1 MRKKIR
7 DLIKVKE
14 VGETTLSLLREIKMH
29 PRETVDTYIFTN
41 SIREHFDTILDI
53 IVSGRGGGFWVQAEY
68 GAGKTHFIAV
78 LSCLLMDTSEA
89 LWNLVRDPEIRNY
102 RFKLEKAK
110 LFPIIINLKG
120 EASLD
125 EGEASLLGIIERH
138 IEETLEERGLRDKIS
153 VTTADEMVDWYKK
166 CSRELRGTVNSFIK
180 ETYGVDPNRVS
191 QEQLAKFVGDYC
203 ERENI
208 RPRISATTK
217 DRVKHIYDQ
226 LVRNGYDGM
235 LFVIDEFAT
244 LQMRHPEESKGYAAY
259 EEVLETVAWVLPK
272 DLRLNVY
279 MVVASHLPAPTK
291 LKEDRFKTINLLADK
306 AAKEYDIIVS
316 QRVREI
322 IDERKPEIEQY
333 YQYYFGQFDF
343 LKNVS
348 KEYFLSVFPFQP
360 RSFEVIRNITK
371 RELPTARSGINILH
385 DVLNDESILDRD
397 GLVVVSDLLKGMR
410 PRELETIIYRDS
422 YRSYQAATD
431 GIEDLELDKE
441 DTLVAE
447 KVLGVLFLWHLAY
460 LETSKYLSAREL
472 AELTLIP
479 SDIVK
484 GEDLVESVLIK
495 LRDLP
500 QVEFL
505 EEKGAIFK
513 ITGEKAIRPSKIFQ
527 EIKKRIRTRADQE
540 YKIQDCW
547 ERSLVFAPEQIFG
560 RSALFSGHSFD
571 QRKKYLIE
579 FQKVEYPGEVIVA
592 RSWRPEY
599 GDPLKENFHFRLV
612 FLSKNIKFDAKKL
625 KDKRIAV
632 CIPGS
637 LSDSAKEAALNYLSI
652 AEMETVYASKAD
664 PEAEEIRQWVKTK
677 KRGYVDAL
685 LLTQL
690 AQFRDGKVNTQQ
702 FLALDEEK
710 VFATDSLQ
718 RIFSGVVRAL
728 LSNAYQSARA
738 LFDSSLFKKSFSSSD
753 AKKVFVGLLRVD
765 ARPAA
770 VSACDNFA
778 VGLGFSKSGSPQV
791 FNPEK
796 SLIFEFFRK
805 KLDENN
811 GEVAIWKLY
820 REFGSPP
827 YGLTKEILTLSLL
840 CFVRYG
846 DPSVEIRLKDDHR
859 QPIRTGKITS
869 FNVPQ
874 VEWRVR
880 FEDDFDVLGRSTEVS
895 WNDVLPFARVIAPE
909 QELKI
914 ATKPEGILE
923 QERHLLL
930 SLRSISEKIPQMTT
944 NLKTLSSG
952 FGQKLAKLECI
963 DNIKKICAA
972 QNYAEFKEAVV
983 EVFESDVAAFRADVG
998 VFRNLVNLSDQA
1010 TVLLTMKS
1018 YIDDAVLPQ
1027 EKTGLVK
1034 SKDSIRDKLDLG
1046 SFLADISR
1054 LEEVKKQ
1061 FEEFKRQY
1069 GPLYQIHHRDYYVS
1083 VKRAREQLNGIAGKV
1098 DAVAKLNMLNL
1109 NLPTSKAEYYEL
1121 LARMK
1126 ECGLSDPVLVDTS
1139 SICKGCKLTL
1149 IEKPDVHEVNSLVKK
1164 VDESFKLG
1172 TNRLAKVVTK
1182 PILDLDKEKKLG
1194 KLMKTIKSNDSS
1206 GFVKVLTDPMI
1217 EYLLRLSEECNIETI
1232 RVSLSKF
1239 AQKYALVEEDRVEE
1253 VVKAFR
1259 EVLLTEIE
1267 KAKKGK
1273 PGKKIR
1279 IALGE

>member
-14 VGETTLSLLREIKMH
+14 VGETTLSLLREIKMY
-29 PRETVDTYIFTN
+29 PRETVETYIFTN
-41 SIREHFDTILDI
+41 SIREHFDTILDN
-53 IVSGRGGGFWVQAEY
+53 IVSDRGGGFWVQAEY

-89 LWNLVRDPEIRNY
+89 LWKLVCDPEIRNY
-102 RFKLEKAK
+102 RFKLEKTK
-110 LFPIIINLKG
+110 LFPVIINLKG
-120 EASLD
+120 EASID
-125 EGEASLLGIIERH
+125 KEEFNLLEIIERH
-138 IEETLEERGLRDKIS
+138 IEENLEEEGLRDKIS
-153 VTTADEMVDWYKK
+153 ITTTDEIVDWYKK
-166 CSRELRGTVNSFIK
+166 CSSDLRGAVNSFIK
-180 ETYGVDPNRVS
+180 GTYGLDPDRIS
-191 QEQLAKFVGDYC
+191 REQLAKSLADYC

-217 DRVKHIYDQ
+217 DRIKHIYDQ
-226 LVRNGYDGM
+226 LIRNGYNGM

-244 LQMRHPEESKGYAAY
+244 LQMRHPEESKEYAAD
-259 EEVLETVAWVLPK
+259 EEVLETIAWVLPK
-272 DLRLNVY
+272 DLRLNIY
-279 MVVASHLPAPTK
+279 IVVASHLPAPTK
-291 LKEDRFKTINLLADK
+291 LKDDRFKTTNLLADK

-322 IDERKPEIEQY
+322 MEERKPEIEQY

-348 KEYFLSVFPFQP
+348 KEYFYSVFPFQP

-397 GLVVVSDLLKGMR
+397 GLVVVSDLLKGIR
-410 PRELETIIYRDS
+410 PRELETVIYRDS
-422 YRSYQAATD
+422 YRSYHAATD

-441 DTLVAE
+441 DTVVAE
-447 KVLGVLFLWHLAY
+447 KVLGALFLWHLAY
-460 LETSKYLSAREL
+460 LETPKYLSAREL

-500 QVEFL
+500 QIEFL
-505 EEKGAIFK
+505 VERGAIFK
-513 ITGEKAIRPSKIFQ
+513 ITGEKAVRPSKIFQ
-527 EIKKRIRTRADQE
+527 EIKRRLVDQE
-540 YKIQDCW
+540 FKIQDCW
-547 ERSLVFAPEQIFG
+547 ERSLVLAPEQIGG
-560 RSALFSGHSFD
+560 RSALFSGYSFD
-571 QRKKYLIE
+571 QRNKVTIE

-599 GDPLKENFHFRLV
+599 GDPLKENLHFRLV
-612 FLSKNIKFDAKKL
+612 FLSRNTEFNAKRL
-625 KDKRIAV
+625 KGKRIAV
-632 CIPGS
+632 CVPGS
-637 LSDSAKEAALNYLSI
+637 LGDSAKEAALNYLSI
-652 AEMETVYASKAD
+652 TEMETAYAAKAD
-664 PEAEEIRQWVKTK
+664 IEAEEIRQWVKTK
-677 KRGYVDAL
+677 KREYVDGL

-690 AQFRDGKVNTQQ
+690 TQFRDGEVNTQQ
-702 FLALDEEK
+702 SLALDEER

-718 RIFSGVVRAL
+718 RIFSSVVRSL
-728 LSNAYQSARA
+728 LSNAYPSP
-738 LFDSSLFKKSFSSSD
+738 LFDSSLFKKTFSPND
-753 AKKVFVGLLRVD
+753 AKKVFGGLLKAD
-765 ARPAA
+765 ARAAA

-778 VGLGFSKSGSPQV
+778 VGLGFSKSGSPQML
-791 FNPEK
+791 NPER

-805 KLDENN
+805 KLEENN
-811 GEVAIWKLY
+811 GEVPIWKLY
-820 REFGSPP
+820 REFGAPP

-859 QPIRTGKITS
+859 QPIRASKITS

-874 VEWRVR
+874 VEWRGR
-880 FEDDFDVLGRSTEVS
+880 FEEDFDVLGRSTEIS
-895 WNDVLPFARVIAPE
+895 WNDVLPLARVIAPE

-923 QERHLLL
+923 QERRLLF
-930 SLRSISEKIPQMTT
+930 SLRSIREKIPQVAM

-963 DNIKKICAA
+963 YKIEKICAA
-972 QNYAEFKEAVV
+972 ENYADFNEAVL
-983 EVFESDVAAFRADVG
+983 EVFELDVAAFRADVR

-1018 YIDDAVLPQ
+1018 YIDDAILPE
-1027 EKTGLVK
+1027 EKTDLVK
-1034 SKDSIRDKLDLG
+1034 SKDSIRDKLDLE
-1046 SFLADISR
+1046 SFLADESR

-1061 FEEFKRQY
+1061 FEEFKRRY

-1083 VKRAREQLNGIAGKV
+1083 VKKAREQLNGIAGKV
-1098 DAVAKLNMLNL
+1098 DAIARLNTLNL

-1126 ECGLSDPVLVDTS
+1126 ECGLTDPVPVDTS
-1139 SICKGCKLTL
+1139 SICRGCKLTL
-1149 IEKPDVHEVNSLVKK
+1149 MEKYDVNEVNSFVKK
-1164 VDESFKLG
+1164 VDESLKLG
-1172 TNRLAKVVTK
+1172 MNRLTKVVTK

-1194 KLMKTIKSNDSS
+1194 ELMKTIKSNDAS
-1206 GFVKVLTDPMI
+1206 GFVKVLTDPVI
-1217 EYLLRLSEECNIETI
+1217 EYLMRLFEECNIETI

-1239 AQKYALVEEDRVEE
+1239 AKKYALVEEDRLEE

-1259 EVLLTEIE
+1259 EVLLKEVE

>member
-14 VGETTLSLLREIKMH
+14 VGETTLSLLREIEMH
-29 PRETVDTYIFTN
+29 PRETVETYIFTN
-41 SIREHFDTILDI
+41 SIREHFDTILDS

-78 LSCLLMDTSEA
+78 LSCLLMDTSET
-89 LWNLVRDPEIRNY
+89 LWRLVHDPEIRNY

-110 LFPIIINLKG
+110 LFPVIINLKG
-120 EASLD
+120 EASL
-125 EGEASLLGIIERH
+125 EKGEANLLEIIERH

-153 VTTADEMVDWYKK
+153 ITTADEIVDWYKK
-166 CSRELRGTVNSFIK
+166 CSSELRGTMNSFIK
-180 ETYGVDPNRVS
+180 ETYGLDPDRVS
-191 QEQLAKFVGDYC
+191 REQLAKFIGDYC
-203 ERENI
+203 EKENI

-226 LVRNGYDGM
+226 LVRNGYGGM

-244 LQMRHPEESKGYAAY
+244 LQMRHPEESKEYAAD
-259 EEVLETVAWVLPK
+259 EEVLETIAWVLPK
-272 DLRLNVY
+272 DLRLNIY

-291 LKEDRFKTINLLADK
+291 LKEDRFKTTNLLADK

-322 IDERKPEIEQY
+322 MEERKPEIEQY
-333 YQYYFGQFDF
+333 YQYCFGQFDF

-348 KEYFLSVFPFQP
+348 KEYFYSVFPFQP

-397 GLVVVSDLLKGMR
+397 GLVVVSDLLKGIR
-410 PRELETIIYRDS
+410 PRELQTVIYRDS

-431 GIEDLELDKE
+431 GIEDLELRE
-441 DTLVAE
+441 DTVVAE
-447 KVLGVLFLWHLAY
+447 KVLGALFLWHLAY
-460 LETSKYLSAREL
+460 LETPKYLSAREL

-500 QVEFL
+500 QIEFL
-505 EEKGAIFK
+505 VERGAIFK
-513 ITGEKAIRPSKIFQ
+513 ITGEKAVRPSKIFQ
-527 EIKKRIRTRADQE
+527 EIKRRLVDQE
-540 YKIQDCW
+540 FKIQDCW
-547 ERSLVFAPEQIFG
+547 ERSLVLAPEQIGG
-560 RSALFSGHSFD
+560 RSALFSGYSFD
-571 QRKKYLIE
+571 QRNKVTIE
-579 FQKVEYPGEVIVA
+579 FQKMEYPGEVIVA

-599 GDPLKENFHFRLV
+599 GDPLKENLHFRLI
-612 FLSKNIKFDAKKL
+612 FLSRNTEFNAKRL

-632 CIPGS
+632 CVPGS

-652 AEMETVYASKAD
+652 TEMETAYAAKAD
-664 PEAEEIRQWVKTK
+664 IEAEEIRQWVKTK
-677 KRGYVDAL
+677 KREYVDAL

-690 AQFRDGKVNTQQ
+690 TQFRDGKVNTQQ
-702 FLALDEEK
+702 SLALDEER

-718 RIFSGVVRAL
+718 RIFSSVVRSL
-728 LSNAYQSARA
+728 LSNAYQSP
-738 LFDSSLFKKSFSSSD
+738 LFDSSLFKKTFSPND
-753 AKKVFVGLLRVD
+753 AKKVFGGLLKAD
-765 ARPAA
+765 ARAAA

-778 VGLGFSKSGSPQV
+778 VGLGFSKSGSPQML
-791 FNPEK
+791 NPER

-805 KLDENN
+805 KLEENN
-811 GEVAIWKLY
+811 GEVPIWKLY
-820 REFGSPP
+820 REFGAPP

-859 QPIRTGKITS
+859 QPIRASKITS

-874 VEWRVR
+874 VEWRGR
-880 FEDDFDVLGRSTEVS
+880 FEEDFDVLGRSTEIS
-895 WNDVLPFARVIAPE
+895 WNDVLPLARVIAPE

-923 QERHLLL
+923 QERRLLL
-930 SLRSISEKIPQMTT
+930 SLRSIREKIPQVTM

-952 FGQKLAKLECI
+952 FGQKLAKLECT
-963 DNIKKICAA
+963 DNIEKICAVE
-972 QNYAEFKEAVV
+972 NYADFNEAVV
-983 EVFESDVAAFRADVG
+983 GVFKSDVAAFRADVG
-998 VFRNLVNLSDQA
+998 VFRNFVNLSDQA

-1018 YIDDAVLPQ
+1018 YIDDAILPE
-1027 EKTGLVK
+1027 EKTDLVK
-1034 SKDSIRDKLDLG
+1034 SKDSIREKLDLE
-1046 SFLADISR
+1046 SFLADMSR
-1054 LEEVKKQ
+1054 LEEVKEQ
-1061 FEEFKRQY
+1061 FEGFKRRY

-1083 VKRAREQLNGIAGKV
+1083 VKKTREQLNGIGGKV
-1098 DAVAKLNMLNL
+1098 DAIARLNTLNL
-1109 NLPTSKAEYYEL
+1109 NLPTSKAGYYEL

-1126 ECGLSDPVLVDTS
+1126 KCGLPDPVPVDTS

-1149 IEKPDVHEVNSLVKK
+1149 IEKHDANEVNSFVKK
-1164 VDESFKLG
+1164 VDESLKLG
-1172 TNRLAKVVTK
+1172 MNRLAKVVTK

-1194 KLMKTIKSNDSS
+1194 ELMKTIKSNDSS
-1206 GFVKVLTDPMI
+1206 RFVKVLTDPMI

-1259 EVLLTEIE
+1259 EVLLTEVE

>member
-14 VGETTLSLLREIKMH
+14 VGETTLSLLREIKMY
-29 PRETVDTYIFTN
+29 PRETVETYIFTN
-41 SIREHFDTILDI
+41 SIREHFDTILDS

-78 LSCLLMDTSEA
+78 LSCLLMDTSET
-89 LWNLVRDPEIRNY
+89 LWRLVHDPEIRNY
-102 RFKLEKAK
+102 RFKLEKEK
-110 LFPIIINLKG
+110 LFPVIINLKG

-125 EGEASLLGIIERH
+125 KGEANLLEIIERH
-138 IEETLEERGLRDKIS
+138 IEETLEERGLRDTIS
-153 VTTADEMVDWYKK
+153 ITTADEMVDWYKK
-166 CSRELRGTVNSFIK
+166 CSSELRGTMNSFIK
-180 ETYGVDPNRVS
+180 ETYGLDSDRVS
-191 QEQLAKFVGDYC
+191 REQLAKFVGDYC

-217 DRVKHIYDQ
+217 DRVRHIYDQ
-226 LVRNGYDGM
+226 LVRNGYGGM

-244 LQMRHPEESKGYAAY
+244 LQMRHPEESKEYAAD
-259 EEVLETVAWVLPK
+259 EEVLETIAWVLPK

-291 LKEDRFKTINLLADK
+291 LKEDRFKTTNLLADK

-322 IDERKPEIEQY
+322 MEDRKPEIEQY

-348 KEYFLSVFPFQP
+348 KEYFYSIFPFQP
-360 RSFEVIRNITK
+360 RSFEVIRNITR

-397 GLVVVSDLLKGMR
+397 GLVVVSDLLKGIR
-410 PRELETIIYRDS
+410 PRELETVIYRNS
-422 YRSYQAATD
+422 YRSYQAAID

-441 DTLVAE
+441 DTVVAE

-460 LETSKYLSAREL
+460 LETPKYLSAREL

-500 QVEFL
+500 QIEFL
-505 EEKGAIFK
+505 VERGAIFK
-513 ITGEKAIRPSKIFQ
+513 ITGEKAVRPSKIFQ
-527 EIKKRIRTRADQE
+527 EIKRRLVDQE
-540 YKIQDCW
+540 FKIQDCW
-547 ERSLVFAPEQIFG
+547 ERSLVLAPEQIGG
-560 RSALFSGHSFD
+560 RSALFSGYSFD
-571 QRKKYLIE
+571 QRNKVTIE

-599 GDPLKENFHFRLV
+599 GDPLKENLHFRLIV
-612 FLSKNIKFDAKKL
+612 LSRNIEFNAKRL

-632 CIPGS
+632 CVPGS

-652 AEMETVYASKAD
+652 TEMETAYAAKAD
-664 PEAEEIRQWVKTK
+664 IEAEEIRQWVKTK
-677 KRGYVDAL
+677 KREYVDAL

-690 AQFRDGKVNTQQ
+690 TQFRDGKVNTQQ
-702 FLALDEEK
+702 SLALDEER

-718 RIFSGVVRAL
+718 RIFSSVVRSL
-728 LSNAYQSARA
+728 LSNAYQSP
-738 LFDSSLFKKSFSSSD
+738 LFDSSLFKKTFSPND
-753 AKKVFVGLLRVD
+753 AKKVFGGLLKAD
-765 ARPAA
+765 ARAAA

-778 VGLGFSKSGSPQV
+778 VGLGFSKSGSPQML
-791 FNPEK
+791 NPER
-796 SLIFEFFRK
+796 SLIFEFLRK
-805 KLDENN
+805 KLEENN
-811 GEVAIWKLY
+811 GEVPIWKLY
-820 REFGSPP
+820 REFGAPP
-827 YGLTKEILTLSLL
+827 YGITKEILTLSLL

-859 QPIRTGKITS
+859 QPIRASKITS

-874 VEWRVR
+874 VEWRGR
-880 FEDDFDVLGRSTEVS
+880 FEEDFDVLGRSTEIS
-895 WNDVLPFARVIAPE
+895 WNDVLPLARVIAPE

-923 QERHLLL
+923 QERRLLL
-930 SLRSISEKIPQMTT
+930 SLRSIREKIPQVTM
-944 NLKTLSSG
+944 NLKTLSNG

-963 DNIKKICAA
+963 DNIEKICAVE
-972 QNYAEFKEAVV
+972 NYADFNEAVV
-983 EVFESDVAAFRADVG
+983 GIFESDVAAFRADVG

-1018 YIDDAVLPQ
+1018 YIDDAILPE
-1027 EKTGLVK
+1027 EKTDLVK
-1034 SKDSIRDKLDLG
+1034 SEDSIRDKLDLE
-1046 SFLADISR
+1046 SFLADMSR
-1054 LEEVKKQ
+1054 LEEVKEQ
-1061 FEEFKRQY
+1061 FEGFKRRY
-1069 GPLYQIHHRDYYVS
+1069 GPLYQIHHRDYYVI
-1083 VKRAREQLNGIAGKV
+1083 VKKTREQLNGIAGKV
-1098 DAVAKLNMLNL
+1098 DAIARLNTLNL
-1109 NLPTSKAEYYEL
+1109 NLPASKAEYYEL

-1126 ECGLSDPVLVDTS
+1126 ECGLPDPVPVDTS
-1139 SICKGCKLTL
+1139 SICRGCRLTL
-1149 IEKPDVHEVNSLVKK
+1149 IEKYDVGDANSLVKK
-1164 VDESFKLG
+1164 VDENLKLG
-1172 TNRLAKVVTK
+1172 MNRLAEVVTK

-1194 KLMKTIKSNDSS
+1194 ELMKTIKSNDSP
-1206 GFVKVLTDPMI
+1206 GFVKVLTDSMI
-1217 EYLLRLSEECNIETI
+1217 EYLMRLSEECNIETI

-1239 AQKYALVEEDRVEE
+1239 AKKYALVEEDRVEE

-1259 EVLLTEIE
+1259 EVLLKEVE

>member
-14 VGETTLSLLREIKMH
+14 VGETTLSLLREIKMY
-29 PRETVDTYIFTN
+29 PRETVETYIFTN
-41 SIREHFDTILDI
+41 SIREHFDTILDN

-89 LWNLVRDPEIRNY
+89 LWKLVCDPEIRNY
-102 RFKLEKAK
+102 RFKLEKTK
-110 LFPIIINLKG
+110 LFSVIINLKG
-120 EASLD
+120 EASID
-125 EGEASLLGIIERH
+125 KEEFNLLEVIERH
-138 IEETLEERGLRDKIS
+138 IEETLEEEGLRDKIS
-153 VTTADEMVDWYKK
+153 ITTTDEIVDWYKK
-166 CSRELRGTVNSFIK
+166 CSSDLRGAVNSFIK
-180 ETYGVDPNRVS
+180 GTYGLDPDRIS
-191 QEQLAKFVGDYC
+191 REQLAKSLVDYC

-217 DRVKHIYDQ
+217 DRIKHIYDQ
-226 LVRNGYDGM
+226 LIRNGYDGM

-244 LQMRHPEESKGYAAY
+244 LQMRHSEESKEYAAD
-259 EEVLETVAWVLPK
+259 EEVLETIAWVLPK
-272 DLRLNVY
+272 DLRLNIY
-279 MVVASHLPAPTK
+279 IVVASHLPAPTK
-291 LKEDRFKTINLLADK
+291 LKEDRFKTTNLLADK

-322 IDERKPEIEQY
+322 MEERKPEIEQY

-348 KEYFLSVFPFQP
+348 KEYFYSVFPFQP

-385 DVLNDESILDRD
+385 DVLNGESILDRD
-397 GLVVVSDLLKGMR
+397 GLVVVSDLLKGIR
-410 PRELETIIYRDS
+410 PRELETVIYRDS

-431 GIEDLELDKE
+431 GIEDLALDKE
-441 DTLVAE
+441 DTVLAE
-447 KVLGVLFLWHLAY
+447 KVLGALFLWHLAY
-460 LETSKYLSAREL
+460 LETPKYLSAREL
-472 AELTLIP
+472 AELTLTP

-500 QVEFL
+500 QIEFL
-505 EEKGAIFK
+505 VERGAIFK
-513 ITGEKAIRPSKIFQ
+513 ITGEKAVRPSKILQ
-527 EIKKRIRTRADQE
+527 EIKRRLVDQE
-540 YKIQDCW
+540 FKIQDCW
-547 ERSLVFAPEQIFG
+547 ERSLVLAPEQIGG
-560 RSALFSGHSFD
+560 RSALFSAYSFD
-571 QRKKYLIE
+571 QRDKVTIE
-579 FQKVEYPGEVIVA
+579 FQKVEYLGEVIVA

-599 GDPLKENFHFRLV
+599 GDPLKENLHFRLV
-612 FLSKNIKFDAKKL
+612 FLSSNTEFNAKRL

-632 CIPGS
+632 CVPGS

-652 AEMETVYASKAD
+652 TEMETAYTAKAD
-664 PEAEEIRQWVKTK
+664 IEAEEVRQWVKTK
-677 KRGYVDAL
+677 KREYVDAL

-690 AQFRDGKVNTQQ
+690 TQFRDGEVNTQQ
-702 FLALDEEK
+702 SLALDEER

-718 RIFSGVVRAL
+718 RIFSSVVRSL
-728 LSNAYQSARA
+728 LSNAYQSP
-738 LFDSSLFKKSFSSSD
+738 LFDSSLFKKTLSPND
-753 AKKVFVGLLRVD
+753 AKKVFGGLLKAD
-765 ARPAA
+765 ARAAA

-791 FNPEK
+791 LNPER

-805 KLDENN
+805 KLEENN

-820 REFGSPP
+820 REVGAPP
-827 YGLTKEILTLSLL
+827 YGLIKEILTLNLL

-874 VEWRVR
+874 VEWRGR
-880 FEDDFDVLGRSTEVS
+880 FEEDFDVLGGSTEIS
-895 WNDVLPFARVIAPE
+895 WNDVLPLARVIAPE

-923 QERHLLL
+923 QERRLLL
-930 SLRSISEKIPQMTT
+930 SLRSLREKIPQVTI

-963 DNIKKICAA
+963 HKIEKICAA
-972 QNYAEFKEAVV
+972 EDYADFNEAVV
-983 EVFESDVAAFRADVG
+983 EAFESDVTAFRADCA

-1018 YIDDAVLPQ
+1018 YIDDAILPE
-1027 EKTGLVK
+1027 EKTNLVK
-1034 SKDSIRDKLDLG
+1034 SKDSIRDKLDLE
-1046 SFLADISR
+1046 SFLADISE

-1069 GPLYQIHHRDYYVS
+1069 SPLYQIHHRDYYAS
-1083 VKRAREQLNGIAGKV
+1083 VEKAREQLNGIAGKV
-1098 DAVAKLNMLNL
+1098 DVIARLNTLNL

-1121 LARMK
+1121 LARMT
-1126 ECGLSDPVLVDTS
+1126 ECGLPDPVPVDTS
-1139 SICKGCKLTL
+1139 SICKGCRLTL
-1149 IEKPDVHEVNSLVKK
+1149 IEKHDVNEVNSLVKK
-1164 VDESFKLG
+1164 VDESLKLG
-1172 TNRLAKVVTK
+1172 INRLAKVVTK
-1182 PILDLDKEKKLG
+1182 PILDLDKEKKLVE
-1194 KLMKTIKSNDSS
+1194 LMKTIKSNDSS
-1206 GFVKVLTDPMI
+1206 RFMKVLTDPMI
-1217 EYLLRLSEECNIETI
+1217 KYLLRLFEECNIETI

-1239 AQKYALVEEDRVEE
+1239 AQKYALVEEDRIEE

-1259 EVLLTEIE
+1259 EVLLKEVE